1 MKNKLISFIHQWMNI
16 THPIEFRNVHRFGKR
31 PSPENNPSRSMI
43 ARFLYC
49 HEARTCLRGK
59 PFGIN
64 EQFPMEIEQRRKQL
78 YPIIKEE
85 KQIKL
90 KSVFLGNR
98 LYVNDELVTRQ

>member
-1 MKNKLISFIHQWMNI
+1 MNI

-31 PSPENNPSRSMI
+31 PSSENNPSRSMI

-49 HEARTCLRGK
+49 NEVRTCLRGK

-78 YPIIKEE
+78 YPIIKEK
-85 KQIKL
+85 KQIKF
-90 KSVFLGNR
+90 KSVFFRKQTLCK
-98 LYVNDELVTRQ
+98 

>member
-1 MKNKLISFIHQWMNI
+1 
-16 THPIEFRNVHRFGKR
+16 
-31 PSPENNPSRSMI
+31 MI

-49 HEARTCLRGK
+49 NEARTCLRGK

-85 KQIKL
+85 KQIKF
-90 KSVFLGNR
+90 KSVFFRKQTFGLT
-98 LYVNDELVTRQ
+98 EHK

>member
-1 MKNKLISFIHQWMNI
+1 MNT

-31 PSPENNPSRSMI
+31 PSPANNPPRPLL
-43 ARFLYC
+43 ARFLYYNDLVQVKR
-49 HEARTCLRGK
+49 ARTCLRGK

-85 KQIKL
+85 KQTKF
-90 KSVFLGNR
+90 KSGSFKKQTLCK
-98 LYVNDELVTRQ
+98 